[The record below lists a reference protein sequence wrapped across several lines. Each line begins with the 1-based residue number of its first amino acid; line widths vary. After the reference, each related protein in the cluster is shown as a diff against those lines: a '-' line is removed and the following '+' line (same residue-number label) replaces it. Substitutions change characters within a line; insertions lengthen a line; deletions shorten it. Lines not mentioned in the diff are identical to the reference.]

1 MASKSRL
8 GVVPMIEEATV
19 EATVQRLAYGGEGV
33 ARVDG
38 LVVFVPWTVPGERVR
53 ATVVERHSRYARARL
68 EAVLEPAAT
77 RIEPRCP
84 VFGSCGGCQLQHLT
98 VAAQREAKAQAVVD
112 AMERIGG
119 HRELGGLVCEPAASG
134 WGYRK
139 RAVVSWRWTGDEL
152 DFGYHHVN
160 EPGRIISIGGCPIV
174 NDRIDAHITKLRG
187 ALELALRDHT
197 VAFDSGILEG
207 RLALRCL
214 PSGPVQAGLFVDQ
227 TDLAR
232 HLARA
237 LSDNTDIETTWGSWR
252 TESSLKLA
260 TDAPRLISSLQ
271 YRGLDLR
278 IGFDSFIQADLSGA
292 EKLYDAVIEAV
303 GPASG
308 KRVIDAYAGIGV
320 VACQLATAGA
330 GVTAIEAHSG
340 TASDLRANAHSNVAT
355 GSVHVLELPADRV
368 QWARPRPEIVILNP
382 PRGGCPRR
390 VLSGISDS
398 PARRL
403 VYVACDPA
411 TLARDVR
418 RLGMGWRLESLR
430 AFDLFPQTAHVET
443 VAVLLRPNR

>member
-1 MASKSRL
+1 MASNSLL
-8 GVVPMIEEATV
+8 GVVPMIEEDTV

-33 ARVDG
+33 THVDG

-53 ATVVERHSRYARARL
+53 ATVVERHPRYARARL
-68 EAVLEPAAT
+68 DAVLEPSAA
-77 RIEPRCP
+77 RIGPRCP

-119 HRELGGLVCEPAASG
+119 QQGLGGLVCEPAANG

-139 RAVVSWRWTGDEL
+139 RAVVSWQWTGDEL
-152 DFGYHHVN
+152 HFGYHHAN

-174 NDRIDAHITKLRG
+174 ADQIDVQLTRLRG
-187 ALELALRDHT
+187 ALELALRNGA

-214 PSGPVQAGLFVDQ
+214 PSGQVQAGLFVDQ
-227 TDLAR
+227 SHPAR

-237 LSDNTDIETTWGSWR
+237 FSDNADIETTWGRWR
-252 TESSLKLA
+252 TESSLTLA
-260 TDAPRLISSLQ
+260 TDAPRLTSRFQ

-292 EKLYDAVIEAV
+292 ERLYDAVIEAV
-303 GPASG
+303 GPVTG
-308 KRVIDAYAGIGV
+308 KRVIDAYAGVGV
-320 VACQLATAGA
+320 VACQLAAAGA
-330 GVTAIEAHSG
+330 RVTAIEAHSG
-340 TASDLRANAHSNVAT
+340 TASDLRANAYSNVAT
-355 GSVHVLELPADRV
+355 GSVHVLELPADRM
-368 QWARPRPEIVILNP
+368 QWGRPRPEIVVLNP

-411 TLARDVR
+411 TLARDVH
-418 RLGMGWRLESLR
+418 RLSTGWQLESLR

-443 VAVLLRPNR
+443 VAVLSRPNR